1 MPFDVCQSGVWAT
14 SSVGWKTPPA
24 QTISCMTNNFEADAK
39 IDASG
44 VVQTRLIEL
53 VNVSSGKSKT
63 AWDWQV
69 GVGTSSIKDS
79 AGGYPT
85 VVVSVT
91 GLTLMT
97 NYLLNNYGY
106 TVYNL
111 DCVANWKW

>member
-1 MPFDVCQSGVWAT
+1 
-14 SSVGWKTPPA
+14 
-24 QTISCMTNNFEADAK
+24 MTNNFEADAK
-39 IDASG
+39 IDANG

-111 DCVANWKW
+111 DCAANWKW